1 MSMDQP
7 SMAVD
12 IQPDPPFYALTEDDQ
27 AALVVVA
34 SLIFL
39 VYAIVGISLKLII
52 RLNIT
57 SLKSHDVIL
66 LVATGLLLSQTVCII
81 IACNHGLG
89 HHQDIVEP
97 HDLEAFHKFFYAS
110 SILAIAIVAS
120 TKISL
125 CLLIHSINN
134 HGRLNLANK
143 VLFGAIVAWGISG
156 ITMTAFQCSLPQ
168 PWLATASKKCPGREG
183 IFLYNGVMDIFTD
196 VCLCLLPV
204 AMMWKV
210 QTALKRKAMVVA
222 LFTTRIIIPI
232 ITIPRLIHTH
242 IMVTDYTDTTWN
254 AVHHIIWLQVSLGM
268 SILTACIPSLKGVID
283 SLLGSTSV
291 AAIQAPYHLSSS
303 GKDGGRL
310 QPTTWPIGSGSN
322 TRPGSHLASGAGDSR
337 IARAGLARVP
347 EWSIGCKVHGYAEN
361 VASGR
366 SESVRKLTEDGEF
379 GASSDERR
387 RSSSQ
392 EGSMKSAEADLR
404 L

>member
-1 MSMDQP
+1 MV
-7 SMAVD
+7 VD
-12 IQPDPPFYALTEDDQ
+12 IQSDPPFYALAEDNQ

-39 VYAIVGISLKLII
+39 IYAIVGISLKLII

-57 SLKSHDVIL
+57 SLKRHDVIL
-66 LVATGLLLSQTVCII
+66 LAATGLLLSQTVCII
-81 IACNHGLG
+81 IACNNGLG
-89 HHQDIVEP
+89 HHQDVVEP
-97 HDLEAFHKFFYAS
+97 YNLEAFHELFYAS
-110 SILAIAIVAS
+110 SILVIAIAAS

-156 ITMTAFQCSLPQ
+156 IFTTAFQCSLPR
-168 PWLATASKKCPGREG
+168 PWLATAGEKCPGREG
-183 IFLYNGVMDIFTD
+183 IFLYNGVMDILTD

-210 QTALKRKAMVVA
+210 QTTLKRKVMVIA
-222 LFTTRIIIPI
+222 LFSTRIIVPI

-242 IMVTDYTDTTWN
+242 TLVTDYTDATWH
-254 AVHHIIWLQVSLGM
+254 AVHHVIWLQVSLGM

-291 AAIQAPYHLSSS
+291 AAIQAPYHLTSS
-303 GKDGGRL
+303 GKDGSRL
-310 QPTTWPIGSGSN
+310 QPTSLSVGSGSN
-322 TRPGSHLASGAGDSR
+322 TRPGSHLASGAGDSM
-337 IARAGLARVP
+337 IARAGLARAP
-347 EWSIGCKVHGYAEN
+347 DWSIGYGIHGYAEK
-361 VASGR
+361 VDFGR
-366 SESVRKLTEDGEF
+366 SESVRKLTEDREF

-392 EGSMKSAEADLR
+392 EGSMKSAETDLR

>member
-1 MSMDQP
+1 MV
-7 SMAVD
+7 VD

-39 VYAIVGISLKLII
+39 IYAVIGISLKLII

-57 SLKSHDVIL
+57 SLKSHDVVL
-66 LVATGLLLSQTVCII
+66 LFATSLLLSQTICII
-81 IACNHGLG
+81 VACKFGLG
-89 HHQDIVEP
+89 RHQNTVDS
-97 HDLEAFHKFFYAS
+97 HDLDTFHKTFYIS
-110 SILAIAIVAS
+110 TLLAIATAAS

-143 VLFGAIVAWGISG
+143 ILFGIIGAWAISG
-156 ITMTAFQCSLPQ
+156 ILMASFQCSPPQ
-168 PWLATASKKCPGREG
+168 PWLATTVEKCPGREG
-183 IFLYNGVMDIFTD
+183 IFLYNGIMDIATD
-196 VCLCLLPV
+196 VYLCLLPV

-210 QTALKRKAMVVA
+210 QTTLKRKMMVVA

-232 ITIPRLIHTH
+232 ITIPRLVYTHTL
-242 IMVTDYTDTTWN
+242 VTSYTDTTWH
-254 AVHHIIWLQVSLGM
+254 AVHHVIWLQVSLGM

-291 AAIQAPYHLSSS
+291 AAIQAPYNLTSS
-303 GKDGGRL
+303 GKDGSRL
-310 QPTTWPIGSGSN
+310 QPTSLLIGSGSN
-322 TRPGSHLASGAGDSR
+322 TRPGSHLASGTGDSR
-337 IARAGLARVP
+337 IARAGLARP
-347 EWSIGCKVHGYAEN
+347 PDWSIGCGIHGYVEKED
-361 VASGR
+361 VGC
-366 SESVRKLTEDGEF
+366 SESVRKLTEGGEF

-392 EGSMKSAEADLR
+392 EGSLKSAEAELR